1 MRQRDDFDQT
11 HPSYDVTDEKLA
23 TQIDQ
28 LVKRLEPY
36 AELDLI
42 REVFV
47 TGVKLTQE
55 ECGRGDLKI
64 LRTAIKELR
73 YAFKVF
79 AAFQDVPKVTIFGS
93 ARSHSSDPE
102 YQAALDFGK
111 RISEAGYMVITGAGD
126 GIMGAGHVGAGREQS
141 FGLNILLPFEQAA
154 NETIAGDEKLIN
166 FRYFFTRK
174 LFFMKESDAFVLL
187 PGGFGTHDECF
198 EVLTLLQTGRS
209 EPAPVVMLDAPG
221 GNYWKDWYKFMREH
235 LIDKNYV
242 SSEDDSLFL
251 ITGDVEEACEEICR
265 FYRRYHSSR
274 YVDRKK
280 KLVLRLK
287 EPLSSKGIDLLNL
300 EFADILSG
308 GSIEDCEPFP
318 EESDEPELSVLPRLC
333 LPFNRKSFAR
343 LRQLID
349 KINTLQ

>member
-28 LVKRLEPY
+28 LVKKLEPY

-166 FRYFFTRK
+166 F
-174 LFFMKESDAFVLL
+174 
-187 PGGFGTHDECF
+187 
-198 EVLTLLQTGRS
+198 
-209 EPAPVVMLDAPG
+209 
-221 GNYWKDWYKFMREH
+221 
-235 LIDKNYV
+235 
-242 SSEDDSLFL
+242 
-251 ITGDVEEACEEICR
+251 
-265 FYRRYHSSR
+265 
-274 YVDRKK
+274 
-280 KLVLRLK
+280 
-287 EPLSSKGIDLLNL
+287 
-300 EFADILSG
+300 
-308 GSIEDCEPFP
+308 
-318 EESDEPELSVLPRLC
+318 
-333 LPFNRKSFAR
+333 
-343 LRQLID
+343 
-349 KINTLQ
+349 